1 VPLKSRLQ
9 SGNRESTQHARRA
22 ECELLTPAEPRK
34 DEQEK
39 YMSKQP
45 SPAAAKEWTADA
57 QYFEYSKAANPVGAG
72 LIPKVPLGDFPS
84 RLHEQGATRIIPFDL
99 SADLKCSAP
108 ASNPSLCANFIRLCE
123 GEEIAADPNA
133 TSQLY
138 HVIRGD
144 GETRFEGAVLAWKK
158 GDTFALPAGGAAT
171 HRAHGD
177 AAFYWV
183 HDEPLLRYLG
193 VTATEPR
200 FQPTLYQYER
210 ERQELQQVEQS
221 PEASQKNRVSVLLA
235 NKKFDQTRT
244 ITHVLWAMFG
254 VLPSN
259 TVQLPHR
266 HESIALDF
274 IIDCQ
279 PGCYTLLGD
288 EIDDD
293 GNIKRAKRADWKS
306 GSAFVTPPGLW
317 HSHHNESSAD
327 AYLLPVQDAGLH
339 TYLRTLNIQFFH
351 PEHKSY
357 ISQ

>member
-1 VPLKSRLQ
+1 
-9 SGNRESTQHARRA
+9 
-22 ECELLTPAEPRK
+22 
-34 DEQEK
+34 
-39 YMSKQP
+39 MSKQP
-45 SPAAAKEWTADA
+45 SAANDWCADA

-84 RLHEQGATRIIPFDL
+84 RLHEQGETRIIPFDL
-99 SADLKCSAP
+99 SGELKCSSP
-108 ASNPSLCANFIRLCE
+108 ASNPSLCANFIHVHARD
-123 GEEIAADPNA
+123 EIVAKANA

-138 HVIRGD
+138 HVIRGG
-144 GETRFEGAVLAWKK
+144 GETRFAGDVLPWKK
-158 GDTFALPAGGAAT
+158 GDTFVLPAGGEAA
-171 HRAHGD
+171 HRADSD

-193 VTATEPR
+193 ATATEPR
-200 FQPTLYQYER
+200 FRPTLYQHER
-210 ERQELQQVEQS
+210 ENAELKKVEKS
-221 PEASQKNRVSVLLA
+221 PEAAQKSRVSVLLA
-235 NKKFDQTRT
+235 NKNFPQTRT

-254 VLPSN
+254 VLPSH
-259 TVQLPHR
+259 TVQLPHH

-279 PGCYTLLGD
+279 PGCYTLLGEELD
-288 EIDDD
+288 AE
-293 GNIKRAKRADWKS
+293 GNIKDAKRADWKS
-306 GSAFVTPPGLW
+306 GAAFVTPPGLW

-351 PEHKSY
+351 AEHKSY